1 MLARIGED
9 RGDDVAVA
17 RIDGE
22 IDAANVPWIA
32 TRLRGLLTNHS
43 HALVVDLSATTYI
56 DSAGIAML
64 FELADEMRMHQ
75 QQLRVVVPPRSPI
88 ARMLALTGLDRVVPI
103 HEAADEAVAEARAS
117 GGRPPT

>member
-1 MLARIGED
+1 MQARIDED
-9 RGDDVAVA
+9 RGEDVAVA

-22 IDAANVPWIA
+22 IDAANVRWVA

-43 HALVVDLSATTYI
+43 HALVVDLTATAYI

-64 FELADEMRMHQ
+64 FELAEEMRMHQ

-88 ARMLALTGLDRVVPI
+88 ARMLALTGVDRVVRTHAAPD
-103 HEAADEAVAEARAS
+103 EAAAGARAS
-117 GGRPPT
+117 RPSPPA